1 MSLTEKPAETP
12 ARLAFYRKIDRLA
25 YTPLW
30 AVFADIITPQPRS
43 RCRPNLWQF
52 AQAREW
58 LLEAG
63 ELITAREAERR
74 VLILENPGMRGE
86 SKITTSLYA
95 GLQLVMPGE
104 IAPAHRHSQSA
115 LRFVLDGGGAHT
127 SVNGE
132 RSRMEFGDFVIT
144 PPWAWHDHGNE
155 SDQPMIWLDG
165 LDIPMASF
173 YDASFAEGY
182 GADEYPLS
190 RAGGDS
196 LARYGA
202 NMLPVDYQQQ
212 QPVSPLFNYPYAR
225 ARAALHAM
233 QLQQD
238 WDACHGIKM
247 RYSNPADGG
256 SAMPTISAFLQLLPA
271 HFSSLPYRSTD
282 ATVFVATEGS
292 GRSTI
297 DGEVF
302 EWGPRDIMVAPS
314 WKWIKHE
321 TGSEAVLF
329 SYSDRIAQQ
338 KLGFWR
344 EQRGHSECQPGNQP
358 GNQP

>member
-1 MSLTEKPAETP
+1 MSLTEKPVETP
-12 ARLAFYRKIDRLA
+12 ERLAFYEKIDRLA

-30 AVFADIITPQPRS
+30 TVFADIVTPQPQS
-43 RCRPNLWQF
+43 RCRAHLWHF
-52 AQAREW
+52 DQAREW

-63 ELITAREAERR
+63 ELITAAEAERR

-104 IAPAHRHSQSA
+104 VAPAHRHSQSA
-115 LRFVLDGGGAHT
+115 LRFVLDGAGAHT
-127 SVNGE
+127 SVDGE
-132 RSRMEFGDFVIT
+132 RTRMEFGDFVIT
-144 PPWAWHDHGNE
+144 PPWAWHDHGNDSE
-155 SDQPMIWLDG
+155 QPMIWLDG

-182 GADEYPLS
+182 EAAEYPLS
-190 RAGGDS
+190 RPAGDS

-202 NMLPVDYQQQ
+202 NMLPVDYQPQNQ
-212 QPVSPLFNYPYAR
+212 ASPIFNYPYAR
-225 ARAALHAM
+225 AREALDAM
-233 QLQQD
+233 QAGQD
-238 WDACHGIKM
+238 WDACHGLKM
-247 RYSNPADGG
+247 RYTNPLDGS

-271 HFSSLPYRSTD
+271 GFETLPYRSSD
-282 ATVFVATEGS
+282 ATVFVATEGN

-302 EWGPRDIMVAPS
+302 EWGPRDILVAPS
-314 WKWIKHE
+314 WKWIRHE
-321 TGSEAVLF
+321 TSSDAVLF

-344 EQRGHSECQPGNQP
+344 EQRSNT
-358 GNQP
+358 